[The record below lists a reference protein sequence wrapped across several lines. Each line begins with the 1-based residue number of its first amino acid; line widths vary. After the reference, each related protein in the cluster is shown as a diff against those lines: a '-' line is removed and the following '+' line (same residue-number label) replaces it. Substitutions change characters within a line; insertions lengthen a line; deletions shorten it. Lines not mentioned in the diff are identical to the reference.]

1 MKNHLSENKVQ
12 SQVIQ
17 IASKLS
23 KLPIIEISTESRLR
37 EDLGLDSF
45 DLVEMINDLEFKFRI
60 TIPDCE
66 IEKIKTIQDVE
77 LIVNRQIA

>member
-1 MKNHLSENKVQ
+1 MNENKVPG
-12 SQVIQ
+12 QVIQ

-23 KLPIIEISTESRLR
+23 KRPIIEISMESRLR

-45 DLVEMINDLEFKFRI
+45 DLVEMINDLEFEFRI

-77 LIVNRQIA
+77 FIVNRQIA

>member
-1 MKNHLSENKVQ
+1 MNEKYVLDLVLL
-12 SQVIQ
+12 

-23 KLPIIEISTESRLR
+23 KQPLIEISVESRLR

-45 DLVEMINDLEFKFRI
+45 DLVEMINDLEFEFRI

-66 IEKIKTIQDVE
+66 IEKIKTIQDVKV
-77 LIVNRQIA
+77 IVNNQIA

>member
-1 MKNHLSENKVQ
+1 MNENKVLD
-12 SQVIQ
+12 QVLK

-23 KLPIIEISTESRLR
+23 KRPITEISVESRLR

-45 DLVEMINDLEFKFRI
+45 DLVEMINDLEFEFRI

-77 LIVNRQIA
+77 LIVNREIAEHF

>member
-1 MKNHLSENKVQ
+1 MCENKVLIR
-12 SQVIQ
+12 VKL

-23 KLPIIEISTESRLR
+23 KHPVIEINAEQRLK

-45 DLVEMINDLEFKFRI
+45 DLVEMINDLEFEYRT

-66 IEKIKTIQDVE
+66 IANIKTIQDVTDM
-77 LIVNRQIA
+77 VQHQIS

>member
-1 MKNHLSENKVQ
+1 MNENKVLG
-12 SQVIQ
+12 QVLQ
-17 IASKLS
+17 IASKLGEQ
-23 KLPIIEISTESRLR
+23 PITEISVESRLR

-45 DLVEMINDLEFKFRI
+45 DLVEMINDLEFEFRI

-77 LIVNRQIA
+77 IIVNRQIA

>member
-1 MKNHLSENKVQ
+1 MSENKVQ
-12 SQVIQ
+12 SQIIQ

-45 DLVEMINDLEFKFRI
+45 DLVEMINDLEFEFRI

-66 IEKIKTIQDVE
+66 IEKIKTIRDVE
-77 LIVNRQIA
+77 VIINRQIA